1 MENKFINK
9 DVENYQEHK
18 FEEINQVD
26 NNRVIIGYDDSPK
39 DVVVLEEKPSQD
51 DMKKSYIALALL
63 IISFILGRKGILFS
77 IAALVVSF
85 LVKKSSMLNFI
96 IRLAAIADIIIFI
109 VFLFRWGVIWILLI
123 MDLKIIVVVEEL
135 Q

>member
-109 VFLFRWGVIWILLI
+109 VFLFR
-123 MDLKIIVVVEEL
+123 
-135 Q
+135 